1 MVTEEERKNFL
12 TLRRV
17 LLANSVREQE
27 WSASDLEGQELDLEN
42 VLTTEIRNWRGYNN
56 IEIIDIPEE
65 CVESLKSWYN
75 REISPRFEDAQI
87 QLHNQIPDDPGYEEQ
102 KIVFDCIGKEIYFEI
117 IVSYTAEADETGTS
131 WGEDERVIQLC
142 ENFSKEHPEC
152 SELSIH
158 YYGGGDSGDIDYVMC
173 DGEQLSMGELPSEI
187 EDFIYNN
194 LPGGWEINEGSRGTF
209 NFDLVEKEASLVHV
223 EYYEASRDTVVHKDK
238 F

>member
-27 WSASDLEGQELDLEN
+27 WSASDNEGQELDLDN
-42 VLTTEIRNWRGYNN
+42 VITTEIRNWRGYNN

-75 REISPRFEDAQI
+75 REVSPRFDSAQT
-87 QLHNQIPDDPGYEEQ
+87 QLLNQIPEDPSYEEQ

-152 SELSIH
+152 SELSIY

-173 DGEQLSMGELPSEI
+173 DGEQLSMGEIPSEI

>member
-27 WSASDLEGQELDLEN
+27 WSASDNEGQELDLDN
-42 VLTTEIRNWRGYNN
+42 VITTEIRNWRGYNN

-75 REISPRFEDAQI
+75 REVSPRFDSAQT
-87 QLHNQIPDDPGYEEQ
+87 QLLNQIPEDPSYEEQ

-152 SELSIH
+152 SELSIN